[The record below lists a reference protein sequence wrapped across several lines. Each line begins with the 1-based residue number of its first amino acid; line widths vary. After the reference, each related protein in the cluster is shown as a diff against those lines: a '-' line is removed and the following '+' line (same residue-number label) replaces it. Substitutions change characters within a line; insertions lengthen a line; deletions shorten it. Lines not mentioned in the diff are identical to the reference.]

1 MKTDEREG
9 EEGRDVGSSE
19 GENDDSLSEGVDG
32 DAENEEVVED
42 GEVIPDP
49 TRPRPRASSGDGGLS
64 GGAQQAAPVLGR
76 GRGRGRAQSSP
87 PMRLPQAAVDK
98 PLIITRHCRG
108 CDTGGQGSRLLEIL
122 PGPS

>member
-1 MKTDEREG
+1 M
-9 EEGRDVGSSE
+9 
-19 GENDDSLSEGVDG
+19 SEGVDG

-87 PMRLPQAAVDK
+87 PMRLPQAAVEK
-98 PLIITRHCRG
+98 PLVPDAEAVT
-108 CDTGGQGSRLLEIL
+108 LEAKEAAFWRYFQDRVSEWNPML
-122 PGPS
+122 W